1 MASTA
6 FDSNP
11 SWTWPSDLHQTSAPP
26 SKEEKT
32 KSHMPGTFPQGLQ
45 TRINLT
51 SSKNPTSNPQPQRD
65 RQKGP
70 KPARTWLPRTCR
82 ICLETVMPTFHP
94 PSENI
99 PDILQ
104 PSPTVTYDSEDPSS
118 GRLLRPCKCKG
129 SSKYVHEGCLQNWRH
144 ADPAYGSRNYWQCPT
159 CGFRYRLQ
167 RMTWGR
173 WISSSASQIVLT
185 ITIFFLA
192 MFLLG
197 FVADPIINL
206 YLDPYGT
213 ISSASSLGTKLQSTP
228 TDDIASWPEHF
239 LKGLASLGLLS
250 FVKFLF
256 ALSPWQWWNLRSSG
270 IISSGGRTGATGR
283 DRLRNISWVVVLIG
297 VGTFLWVFHSGGV
310 MYRLLTGSRLS
321 IKGSGLG
328 AVGHWRRQEN
338 L

>member
-6 FDSNP
+6 FDSKP
-11 SWTWPSDLHQTSAPP
+11 GWSWPSDLHRTSARPN
-26 SKEEKT
+26 EEGKAN
-32 KSHMPGTFPQGLQ
+32 SSIPGAFPQGPD
-45 TRINLT
+45 THHDPN
-51 SSKNPTSNPQPQRD
+51 SSANSASNPRPHPRD
-65 RQKGP
+65 KKGP

-82 ICLETVMPTFHP
+82 ICLETVLPTFHP

-99 PDILQ
+99 PGILQ

-129 SSKYVHEGCLQNWRH
+129 SSKYVHEGCLQHWRH

-167 RMTWGR
+167 RMTWAR
-173 WISSSASQIVLT
+173 WISSSVSQLVLT
-185 ITIFFLA
+185 VAIFFLA
-192 MFLLG
+192 MFLFG

-213 ISSASSLGTKLQSTP
+213 ISSASRLGTKLESNLTEEV
-228 TDDIASWPEHF
+228 TSWPEHF

-270 IISSGGRTGATGR
+270 IMSGGGRTGATGR
-283 DRLRNISWVVVLIG
+283 DRLQNISWVVVIIG
-297 VGTFLWVFHSGGV
+297 VGTFLWVRHQ
-310 MYRLLTGSRLS
+310 
-321 IKGSGLG
+321 
-328 AVGHWRRQEN
+328 WRISMSETN
-338 L
+338 